1 MPFNEGI
8 EVEEDGLDGVKGT
21 GFTVLLKFGDIVI
34 VVGGNLLFYF
44 FVHIFSFLVLKVS
57 SSFVVDKGEQFHSFL
72 EIVLDSD
79 FIKAGIGESIM
90 INSLHNLRVEKK
102 QFFFFVR
109 SLTLSL
115 LLLSFLLYLL

>member
-21 GFTVLLKFGDIVI
+21 GFTVLLKFGDVVI

-102 QFFFFVR
+102 
-109 SLTLSL
+109 
-115 LLLSFLLYLL
+115 